1 MFKKLGRLCT
11 AFCVL
16 INYLYVPVFAQE
28 TGKDTLHS
36 FGTSALAKQEKQEEF
51 RLFDADSYDFL
62 EPKKPLFLPEEQREN
77 ISPEPEDTYYQ
88 YSRAYLEKAIKDMKG
103 GIELEQKGLEY
114 MEILNPSLM
123 LPIFGTTISMTGRK
137 TFGLN
142 YSARKYKNRGTLDN
156 NKQSGMALVQEMQL
170 KVQGKINDRIFVD
183 VDYDDQREDEQNI
196 SLSYRG
202 KGKELVQSVDFGDI
216 QASLPGTEFLSYNQ
230 RVFGAK
236 MHLQHGGANLHLVGS
251 QNKGEKKSKQFK
263 GNSVF
268 ETIQIKDTGY
278 IRRVY
283 YDLTFGC
290 NSSSSYCD
298 TTWRSAIVPNSEKV
312 YLDNHTNGGYLEAIT
327 AKDLNVPTTTY
338 PVDGGTAAFK
348 LLTRGVDYTIDYNR
362 NILIFSNQLKDTDV
376 VAINYQNIDG
386 VWVAG
391 SANGDPI
398 IVKTPNDRYLVDPS
412 EAGWQLE
419 IKRYYNIG
427 AKQIVHDNGQ
437 GNFILKL
444 LESDG
449 KETCAPDDLRLF
461 CKYSVDY
468 DKGIFEIMGRFNEAS
483 AYNPTPVSA
492 ANRYFFVQFNS
503 TTKTY
508 FLDSNIVVQSETIKV
523 NGATMARN
531 KDYYVDYASGYLTF
545 YNENIIGS
553 SSVIDA
559 TYSIANDT
567 SAQDTTLLGARFNYD
582 FTDNISIGAS
592 ILNDSGNK
600 PSQVPNVGDLAKS
613 LTTTE
618 ADFKIKDLEITE
630 GLDVSLGVEAA
641 QSKKEENLFGYAMVE
656 NMDQSKESV
665 DASVIFSDWKIASN
679 PSTQQNFL
687 DAIHWDSQEV
697 KSLEI
702 NPNAAA
708 TAKDTQNVLTIDYD
722 FSLAHDYGI
731 SDSQNE
737 LSLVFPISSYGA
749 DFTNKTLLELSMLG
763 VENGPYINISF
774 GTMSEKSDNYE
785 VIPAGLTPDDI
796 FPTCSKYYVAG
807 MSSVPKTE
815 DLRCTGQLTPSE
827 DVGWIYVNPDGTWQR
842 YDPFKNNQ
850 YNPQPQPN
858 GVIDTQDL
866 NDNGIL
872 DSHDVSSGGDF
883 GYHGLPLITDP
894 AQTGLEGDMINFT
907 GWKQFQREVSLTD
920 QTRWGNIKQMRI
932 TLKRNP
938 SGPDRGTIKIAKLA
952 LSGNTWQEI
961 NSSAN
966 DALLPY
972 GINNIDNP
980 NYKPIFNDPGDGGR
994 VFRKLYGSVNNIRSA
1009 GSNNVREQALA
1020 LQYDF
1025 TKAGGADNIYVQR
1038 NFATMDF
1045 SQHKQ
1050 FNFLLYN
1057 DGTATSNT
1065 YFYLQIASDN
1075 NNYSQVKIPLDFINE
1090 WRLYSLKMIDTN
1102 GDGTPD
1108 RWEADCPYLTSA
1120 NIENEGILN
1129 YKRIGIIKA
1138 GFISTDLTAQ
1148 GVVWLND
1155 IFLGDAVVRIGE
1167 AYSAHAKVNLDNWF
1181 ETGAKIRYMDEN
1193 FQTPVSV
1200 PQDQENT
1207 SQDYYFKF
1215 KRFKKVPINATYSR
1229 SDIIT
1234 PNVLDYT
1241 SSNNVSLLDQG
1252 KVKRDKGTIS
1262 AEYINGSAPRIGV
1275 QYNFANTDYQK
1286 MRRSDD
1292 NQTYAVNVNWTPN
1305 KTKKTIKNITA
1316 SASLNKVDIDYAN
1329 ERLIEAPS
1337 TYYNTKETSQNY
1349 SAKISFEPFK
1359 GSSIVPSYSLTT
1371 ADEKRRYF
1379 DASVFKERKYDKY
1392 ATENIAVT
1400 STLRLNR
1407 WLNPSA
1413 SYSINIKENNN
1424 LSPTSYSVKNTT
1436 YNFDIGEV
1444 KTINRNSSG
1453 AVTLG
1458 LNGRDLFPNKKLLSN
1473 LSLSANYRMQDGDSW
1488 YYVDNNFNS
1497 LDKIW
1502 LRSSLGLNSPYSYR
1516 NNMTLRD
1523 TYSLT
1528 TRWLP
1533 FKDYKTFET
1542 GNLKPLQSLSL
1553 ISNASLSYQ
1562 TTEYL
1567 GSAYKTKTTNLPDI
1581 IIYLDQ
1587 VENFW
1592 TQNPNYLSGI
1602 NLKLKYNLATNNVEL
1617 SEDKKEA
1624 SYGTDLRFILFN
1636 VLDTNVNYT
1645 HQTLN
1650 KEDNLVNKHLES
1662 YVRDDF
1668 AVQTSFNYK
1677 NFRFTPKIN
1686 YIYDR
1691 RTQVDNVLV
1700 DSVKEIVPSLNIK
1713 ADFNMPFAV
1722 RLPFASKDYLATNR
1736 VIWNTNISYSNRR
1749 SYTVTENRDLFNI
1762 NTSFDYEL
1770 SKNIRFTLS
1779 GSYEIFKHLYIDT
1792 QSYDAY
1798 SVGSLLTIQF

>member
-1 MFKKLGRLCT
+1 MFKRLLRIFT

-16 INYLYVPVFAQE
+16 LNYLYLPVFAE
-28 TGKDTLHS
+28 ENKADISHS
-36 FGTSALAKQEKQEEF
+36 FENSALSNQQKQTEF
-51 RLFDADSYDFL
+51 KLFDAESYGFL
-62 EPKKPLFLPEEQREN
+62 EPEKPLFLPEEQREETPSN
-77 ISPEPEDTYYQ
+77 PEDNYYQ

-103 GIELEQKGLEY
+103 GIELEQRGLEY
-114 MEILNPSLM
+114 MEILNPSLL

-142 YSARKYKNRGTLDN
+142 YAAKKYKTRGTIKDT
-156 NKQSGMALVQEMQL
+156 KQSGLSFVQEMQL

-202 KGKELVQSVDFGDI
+202 KDKEFVQSVDFGDI

-236 MHLQHGGANLHLVGS
+236 MHLQHGGANLFLVGS

-268 ETIQIKDTGY
+268 ETTQIKDIGY
-278 IRRVY
+278 IRRTY

-312 YLDNHTNGGYLEAIT
+312 YLDNHTNSGYLEAIS
-327 AKDLNVPTTTY
+327 ARDLNPLTPTTY
-338 PVDGGTAAFK
+338 PIDGGTAAFK

-362 NILIFSNQLKDTDV
+362 NILIVSTSIQDTDV
-376 VAINYQNIDG
+376 IAINYQNIDG
-386 VWVAG
+386 AWLAG
-391 SANGDPI
+391 SADANPI
-398 IVKTPNDRYLVDPS
+398 ILKTPSDRYLVNQA
-412 EAGWQLE
+412 EAGWQNE

-427 AKQIVHDNGQ
+427 AKQIAQDNGQ

-449 KETCAPDDLRLF
+449 KETCAADDPHNF
-461 CKYSVDY
+461 CKYNVDY
-468 DKGIFEIMGRFNEAS
+468 DKGIFEILGRFSEAS
-483 AYNPTPVSA
+483 VYNPTPVSA
-492 ANRYFFVQFNS
+492 ANRYFFIQYNS
-503 TTKTY
+503 PTKTF
-508 FLDSNIVVQSETIKV
+508 FLNNNIVVQSETIKV

-531 KDYYVDYASGYLTF
+531 KDYYIDYASGYLTF
-545 YNENIIGS
+545 YNENLIGS

-582 FTDNISIGAS
+582 FTDSISIGAS
-592 ILNDSGNK
+592 ILNDAGNK
-600 PSQVPNVGDLAKS
+600 PAKVPNVGDLTTS

-618 ADFKIKDLEITE
+618 ADFKIKELEITD

-641 QSKKEENLFGYAMVE
+641 QSEKKENLFGYAMVD

-665 DASVIFSDWKIASN
+665 EASTIFNNWKIASN
-679 PSTQQNFL
+679 PSHQQNFL

-697 KSLEI
+697 KILEI
-702 NPNAAA
+702 NPQAAA
-708 TAKDTQNVLTIDYD
+708 SSKDTQNVLVIDYD
-722 FSLAHDYGI
+722 FSLAREYGI
-731 SDSQNE
+731 SDDNNE
-737 LSLVFPISSYGA
+737 LSLVFPISSAGA

-763 VENGPYINISF
+763 VENGPFINISF
-774 GTMSEKSDNYE
+774 GTMNEKSDNYDF
-785 VIPAGLTPDDI
+785 IPPDLNVGDI
-796 FPTCSKYYVAG
+796 FPTCSKYYVVG

-815 DLRCTGQLTPSE
+815 DLRCTGQLTTRE
-827 DVGWIYVNPDGTWQR
+827 DVGWVYVNPDGSWQR
-842 YDPFKNNQ
+842 YDPFKNNK
-850 YNPQPQPN
+850 YNPEPQPN

-872 DSHDVSSGGDF
+872 DSQDLSSGGDF
-883 GYHGLPLITDP
+883 GYNGVTLITDP
-894 AQTGLEGDMINFT
+894 AQTGLEGDQINFT
-907 GWKQFQREVSLTD
+907 GWKQFQREISLTD

-938 SGPDRGTIKIAKLA
+938 TGQDKGTIKIAKLA
-952 LSGNTWQEI
+952 VSGNTWQEI
-961 NSSAN
+961 NTSTS
-966 DALLPY
+966 DSLLPY

-980 NYKPIFNDPGDGGR
+980 SYKPIFNDTGDGGK
-994 VFRKLYGSVNNIRSA
+994 VFRKLYGSISNIKSE

-1020 LQYDF
+1020 LQYNF
-1025 TKAGGADNIYVQR
+1025 ASAGTNNIYVQR

-1045 SQHKQ
+1045 SEHKE

-1057 DGTATSNT
+1057 DGEINPNA
-1065 YFYLQIASDN
+1065 YFYLQIASDDTT
-1075 NNYSQVKIPLDFINE
+1075 YSQVKIPLDWAKE
-1090 WRLYSLKMIDTN
+1090 WRLYTLKMIDTN
-1102 GDGTPD
+1102 GDGVPE
-1108 RWEADCPYLTSA
+1108 RWEAACPYLTP
-1120 NIENEGILN
+1120 ENVTNTTNILN
-1129 YKRIGIIKA
+1129 YQRIGIIKT
-1138 GFISTDLTAQ
+1138 GFISDDSTAQ
-1148 GVVWLND
+1148 GTVWLND
-1155 IFLGDAVVRIGE
+1155 IFLGDAVVRKGE
-1167 AYSAHAKVNLDNWF
+1167 AYSAHAKINMDNWF
-1181 ETGAKIRYMDEN
+1181 ETGANIKYMDQN

-1200 PQDQENT
+1200 PKDQENT
-1207 SQDYYFKF
+1207 TQDYYFKF
-1215 KRFKKVPINATYSR
+1215 KRFKQVPISATYSR
-1229 SDIIT
+1229 SDTTT

-1252 KVKRDKGTIS
+1252 KVKRDKGSIS
-1262 AEYINGSAPRIGV
+1262 AEYINPSMPRFGV
-1275 QYNFANTDYQK
+1275 QYSFANTDYQK
-1286 MRRSDD
+1286 MQRKD
-1292 NQTYAVNVNWTPN
+1292 NN
-1305 KTKKTIKNITA
+1305 KTYGVNMSWSPQKQNKIKNITA
-1316 SASLNKVDIDYAN
+1316 SASLNKIGIDYSDD
-1329 ERLIEAPS
+1329 RIISAPS

-1379 DASVFKERKYDKY
+1379 DASTFKERKYDKY
-1392 ATENIAVT
+1392 ATENIGV
-1400 STLRLNR
+1400 STTWRINK
-1407 WLNPSA
+1407 WLIPSA
-1413 SYSINIKENNN
+1413 SYNVNIKENNN
-1424 LSPTSYSVKNTT
+1424 LSTTSYSVRNTT

-1444 KTINRNSSG
+1444 KTVNRSSSG
-1453 AVTLG
+1453 AVTLS
-1458 LNGRDLFPNKKLLSN
+1458 LSGRDIFTNNKLLAN

-1488 YYVDNNFNS
+1488 YYVDNSFNS
-1497 LDKIW
+1497 LDKLW

-1523 TYSLT
+1523 TYSFT

-1533 FKDYKTFET
+1533 FKEYKEFET
-1542 GNLKPLQSLSL
+1542 GRLKPLQSLSL

-1567 GSAYKTKTTNLPDI
+1567 GSAYDTKTTNLPDI

-1587 VENFW
+1587 IEHFW
-1592 TQNPNYLSGI
+1592 TQNPNLLSGI
-1602 NLKLKYNLATNNVEL
+1602 NLKLKYNLATNNVEA

-1624 SYGTDLRFILFN
+1624 SYGSDLRFILFN
-1636 VLDTNVNYT
+1636 TFDTTINYT
-1645 HQTLN
+1645 HQTLKKDNVLLN
-1650 KEDNLVNKHLES
+1650 KNLEN

-1668 AVQTSFNYK
+1668 SVQTSFNYK
-1677 NFRFTPKIN
+1677 NLRFTPKMT

-1691 RTQVDNVLV
+1691 RTQVNNVAVDN
-1700 DSVKEIVPSLNIK
+1700 VKEIMPSLNIK
-1713 ADFNMPFAV
+1713 ADFNMPFAL

-1736 VIWNTNISYSNRR
+1736 IIWNTNISYSRRR
-1749 SYTVTENRDLFNI
+1749 SLTVAENRNLFNV
-1762 NTSFDYEL
+1762 NTSLDYEL

-1779 GSYEIFKHLYIDT
+1779 GSYEIFKHLYIET

-1798 SVGSLLTIQF
+1798 SFGSLLTVQF

>member
-1 MFKKLGRLCT
+1 MFEKLVRVIT

-16 INYLYVPVFAQE
+16 INYFCFPAFAE
-28 TGKDTLHS
+28 ENNTDILPS
-36 FGTSALAKQEKQEEF
+36 FENSALSKQTKQEEF
-51 RLFDADSYDFL
+51 KLFDSSSYDFL
-62 EPKKPLFLPEEQREN
+62 EPQKPLFLPEEQKQETALTPQE
-77 ISPEPEDTYYQ
+77 SYYQ
-88 YSRAYLEKAIKDMKG
+88 YSRAYLEKAIEEMKG
-103 GIELEQKGLEY
+103 GLELEKQGLEY
-114 MEILNPSLM
+114 MEILNPSLL

-142 YSARKYKNRGTLDN
+142 YSAKKYKNRGTVQN
-156 NKQSGMALVQEMQL
+156 TNQSGINFTQEMQL
-170 KVQGKINDRIFVD
+170 KVQGKINNRIFVD

-202 KGKELVQSVDFGDI
+202 KDKELVQSVDFGDI

-236 MHLQHGGANLHLVGS
+236 MHLKHGGANLYLVGS

-268 ETIQIKDTGY
+268 ETVQIKDISY
-278 IRRVY
+278 IRRTY

-298 TTWRSAIVPNSEKV
+298 PSWKRPIVPSSERV
-312 YLDNHTNGGYLEAIT
+312 YLDNHTNSGYLEAIT
-327 AKDLNVPTTTY
+327 AKDLNITTTTY
-338 PVDGGTAAFK
+338 PIDGGTAAFR
-348 LLTRGVDYTIDYNR
+348 LLTRGVDYTIDYNK

-386 VWVAG
+386 VWLAG
-391 SANGDPI
+391 SSTADPI
-398 IVKTPNDRYLVDPS
+398 IVKTPSDRYLSDPN

-419 IKRYYNIG
+419 LKRYYNIG
-427 AKQIVHDNGQ
+427 AKQITQDNGQ

-449 KETCAPDDLRLF
+449 KETCAADDARLF

-468 DKGIFEIMGRFNEAS
+468 DKGIFEIMGRFNESS

-492 ANRYFFVQFNS
+492 ANRYFFVQYNS
-503 TTKTY
+503 TSRTY

-545 YNENIIGS
+545 YNENLIGS

-559 TYSIANDT
+559 TYSLANDT

-582 FTDNISIGAS
+582 FTDKISVGAS
-592 ILNDSGNK
+592 ILNDAGNS
-600 PSQVPNVGDLAKS
+600 PTRVPNIGDLATS

-618 ADFKIKDLEITE
+618 ADFKIKELEITQ

-641 QSKKEENLFGYAMVE
+641 QSKKEENLFGYALID
-656 NMDQSKESV
+656 NMDQSKESI
-665 DASVIFSDWKIASN
+665 DASVVFSDWKIASN
-679 PSTQQNFL
+679 PSTRQNFL
-687 DAIHWDSQEV
+687 DAMHWDSQEI

-702 NPNAAA
+702 NPNSTA
-708 TAKDTQNVLTIDYD
+708 TSKDTQNVLVIDYD
-722 FSLAHDYGI
+722 FSLAKDYGI
-731 SDSQNE
+731 SDDENE
-737 LSLVFPISSYGA
+737 LSLVFPISNYGA

-774 GTMSEKSDNYE
+774 GTMSEKSDNYDF
-785 VIPAGLTPDDI
+785 IPPDLNVGQI

-807 MSSVPKTE
+807 LSSVPKTE
-815 DLRCTGQLTPSE
+815 DLRCTGLLTPAE
-827 DVGWIYVNPDGTWQR
+827 DSGWIYVNPDGSWQK
-842 YDPFKNNQ
+842 YDPFKNNK
-850 YNPQPQPN
+850 YNPQGQPN

-872 DSHDVSSGGDF
+872 DSYDMSSGGDF
-883 GYHGLPLITDP
+883 GYNGETLITDP
-894 AQTGLEGDMINFT
+894 SQTGLENDQINFT
-907 GWKQFQREVSLTD
+907 GWKQFQREISLTD

-938 SGPDRGTIKIAKLA
+938 GGPDRGTIKIAKLSV
-952 LSGNTWQEI
+952 SGNTWQEI

-980 NYKPIFNDPGDGGR
+980 NYKPIFNDPGDGGK
-994 VFRKLYGSVNNIRSA
+994 VFRELYGSISNIRSA
-1009 GSNNVREQALA
+1009 GSNNAREQALA
-1020 LQYDF
+1020 LQYNF
-1025 TKAGGADNIYVQR
+1025 TSAGSDNIYVQR
-1038 NFATMDF
+1038 NFTTMDF
-1045 SQHKQ
+1045 SQHKK

-1057 DGTATSNT
+1057 DGTPNPNA
-1065 YFYLQIASDN
+1065 YFYLQIFSDE
-1075 NNYSQVKIPLDFINE
+1075 NNYSQVKIPLDFTDQ
-1090 WRLYSLKMIDTN
+1090 WRLYTLKMIDTN
-1102 GDGTPD
+1102 GDGVPE
-1108 RWEADCPYLTSA
+1108 RWEADCPYLTAS
-1120 NIENEGILN
+1120 NVINEGILN
-1129 YKRIGIIKA
+1129 YQRIGIIKT
-1138 GFISTDLTAQ
+1138 GFISSDPTAQ
-1148 GVVWLND
+1148 GTVWLDD
-1155 IFLGDAVVRIGE
+1155 IFLSDSVVKKGE
-1167 AYSAHAKVNLDNWF
+1167 AYSAHTKINLDNWF

-1200 PQDQENT
+1200 PQDQKNT
-1207 SQDYYFKF
+1207 TQDYYFKF
-1215 KRFKKVPINATYSR
+1215 KRFKNVPINATYYR
-1229 SDIIT
+1229 SDITT

-1262 AEYINGSAPRIGV
+1262 AEYINPAMPRIGV
-1275 QYNFANTDYQK
+1275 EYAFANTDYQK
-1286 MRRSDD
+1286 MQRSDD
-1292 NQTYAVNVNWTPN
+1292 NKTYALNVNWTPQ
-1305 KTKKTIKNITA
+1305 KQKKIKNITA
-1316 SASLNKVDIDYAN
+1316 SASLNKIGINYSN
-1329 ERLIEAPS
+1329 ERIMEAPS
-1337 TYYNTKETSQNY
+1337 TYYNTRETNQNY

-1371 ADEKRRYF
+1371 ADERRRYF
-1379 DASVFKERKYDKY
+1379 DASTFKERKYDKY
-1392 ATENIAVT
+1392 ATENVGIST
-1400 STLRLNR
+1400 TLRLNR

-1413 SYSINIKENNN
+1413 SYNVSIKENNN
-1424 LSPTSYSVKNTT
+1424 LSPTSYSVNGVN
-1436 YNFDIGEV
+1436 YPFEVGEV
-1444 KTINRNSSG
+1444 KTVNRSSSG

-1458 LNGRDLFPNKKLLSN
+1458 ISGRDLFPKNKLLAN

-1488 YYVDNNFNS
+1488 YYVDNDFNT
-1497 LDKIW
+1497 LDKLW
-1502 LRSSLGLNSPYSYR
+1502 LRSSLGLNAPYSYR

-1533 FKDYKTFET
+1533 FKDYKHFDKTS
-1542 GNLKPLQSLSL
+1542 LQPLQNLSL

-1567 GSAYKTKTTNLPDI
+1567 GSSYETKTTNLPDL

-1587 VENFW
+1587 IENFW
-1592 TQNPNYLSGI
+1592 TQNPNILSGI
-1602 NLKLKYNLATNNVEL
+1602 NLKLKYNLATNNVQL
-1617 SEDKKEA
+1617 SEDKKES

-1636 VLDTNVNYT
+1636 LLDTSINYNHQTMQKDNLLLDKRLENYT
-1645 HQTLN
+1645 
-1650 KEDNLVNKHLES
+1650 
-1662 YVRDDF
+1662 RDDF
-1668 AVQTSFNYK
+1668 SAQTSFNYK
-1677 NFRFTPKIN
+1677 NFRFTPKMT

-1691 RTQVDNVLV
+1691 RTQVDNVLA
-1700 DSVKEIVPSLNIK
+1700 DNVKEIMPSLNIK
-1713 ADFNMPFAV
+1713 ADFNMPKALS
-1722 RLPFASKDYLATNR
+1722 LPFASKNYLTTNR
-1736 VIWNTNISYSNRR
+1736 VIWNTNISYSRRR
-1749 SYTVTENRDLFNI
+1749 SYTVAENRNLLNV

-1779 GSYEIFKHLYIDT
+1779 GSYEIFKHLYINT
-1792 QSYDAY
+1792 QDYKAY
-1798 SVGSLLTIQF
+1798 SFGSLLTVQF

>member
-1 MFKKLGRLCT
+1 MFSKLLRIIT
-11 AFCVL
+11 ALCVL
-16 INYLYVPVFAQE
+16 LNYLYMPVFAE
-28 TGKDTLHS
+28 ENKPEVLHS
-36 FGTSALAKQEKQEEF
+36 FENSALSKQEKQGEF
-51 RLFDADSYDFL
+51 KLFDTNSYDFL
-62 EPKKPLFLPEEQREN
+62 EPQKPLFLPEEQREESSAN
-77 ISPEPEDTYYQ
+77 PEDNYYQ

-103 GIELEQKGLEY
+103 GIELEHRGLEY
-114 MEILNPSLM
+114 MEILNPSLL

-142 YSARKYKNRGTLDN
+142 YAAKKYKTKGTVNDVN
-156 NKQSGMALVQEMQL
+156 QSGLSFVQEMQL

-202 KGKELVQSVDFGDI
+202 KEKEFVQSVDFGDI

-236 MHLQHGGANLHLVGS
+236 MHLQHGGANLFLVGS

-268 ETIQIKDTGY
+268 ETVQIKDTGY
-278 IRRVY
+278 IRRTY

-290 NSSSSYCD
+290 NSSSSFCD
-298 TTWRSAIVPNSEKV
+298 PTWRSAIVPSSEKV
-312 YLDNHTNGGYLEAIT
+312 YLDNHTNGGYLEAIS
-327 AKDLNVPTTTY
+327 AKDLSAATTY
-338 PVDGGTAAFK
+338 PTDGGTAAFK

-362 NILIFSNQLKDTDV
+362 NILIFSTPVQDTDV

-386 VWVAG
+386 LWVAG
-391 SANGDPI
+391 SADADPI
-398 IVKTPNDRYLVDPS
+398 IVKTPSDRYLLDPN

-427 AKQIVHDNGQ
+427 AKQIAQDNGQ

-449 KETCAPDDLRLF
+449 KETCAANDTRLF

-492 ANRYFFVQFNS
+492 ANRYFFVQYNS
-503 TTKTY
+503 PTKTF
-508 FLDSNIVVQSETIKV
+508 FLNNNIVVQSETIKV

-531 KDYYVDYASGYLTF
+531 KDYYIDYASGYLTF
-545 YNENIIGS
+545 YDENLIGA

-582 FTDNISIGAS
+582 FTDSISIGAS
-592 ILNDSGNK
+592 ILNDAGNK
-600 PSQVPNVGDLAKS
+600 PSKVPNIGDMATS

-618 ADFKIKDLEITE
+618 ADFKVKELEITE

-641 QSKKEENLFGYAMVE
+641 QSQKRENLFGYAMID

-665 DASVIFSDWKIASN
+665 EASTIFNTWKIAAN
-679 PSTQQNFL
+679 PSNQQNFL
-687 DAIHWDSQEV
+687 NAIHWDSQEV

-708 TAKDTQNVLTIDYD
+708 SSKDTQNVLVIDYD
-722 FSLAHDYGI
+722 FSLAREYGI
-731 SDSQNE
+731 SDDNNE
-737 LSLVFPISSYGA
+737 LSLVFPISNAGA
-749 DFTNKTLLELSMLG
+749 DFTNKTLLELSMMG
-763 VENGPYINISF
+763 VENGPFINISF
-774 GTMSEKSDNYE
+774 GTMSEKSDNYN
-785 VIPAGLTPDDI
+785 VIPSDLSIEQI

-827 DVGWIYVNPDGTWQR
+827 DVGWVYVNPDGTWQR
-842 YDPFKNNQ
+842 YDPFKNNK
-850 YNPQPQPN
+850 YNPEPQPN

-872 DSHDVSSGGDF
+872 DSHDLSSGGDF
-883 GYHGLPLITDP
+883 GYNGDALITDP
-894 AQTGLEGDMINFT
+894 SQTGLENDQINFS
-907 GWKQFQREVSLTD
+907 GWKQFQREISLTD
-920 QTRWGNIKQMRI
+920 QNRWSNIKQIRI

-938 SGPDRGTIKIAKLA
+938 SGNDKGTIKIAKLA
-952 LSGNTWQEI
+952 VSGNTWQEI
-961 NSSAN
+961 NNSTS
-966 DALLPY
+966 DDLLPY

-980 NYKPIFNDPGDGGR
+980 NYKPIFNDPGDGGK
-994 VFRKLYGSVNNIRSA
+994 VFRELYGSISNIRSA
-1009 GSNNVREQALA
+1009 DSNNVKEQALA
-1020 LQYDF
+1020 LQYNF
-1025 TKAGGADNIYVQR
+1025 ATTAENNIYVQR
-1038 NFATMDF
+1038 NFSTMDF
-1045 SQHKQ
+1045 SEHKQ

-1057 DGTATSNT
+1057 DGVANPNA

-1075 NNYSQVKIPLDFINE
+1075 NNYSQVKIPLDFTNQ
-1090 WRLYSLKMIDTN
+1090 WRLYTLKMIDTN
-1102 GDGTPD
+1102 GNGVPN
-1108 RWEADCPYLTSA
+1108 RWEADCPYLTSE
-1120 NIENEGILN
+1120 NVTNEGVLN
-1129 YKRIGIIKA
+1129 YKRIGIIKV
-1138 GFISTDLTAQ
+1138 GFMSEDPTSQ
-1148 GVVWLND
+1148 GTVWLDD
-1155 IFLGDAVVRIGE
+1155 IFLGDAVVRKGE

-1181 ETGAKIRYMDEN
+1181 ETGANVRYMDQN

-1200 PQDQENT
+1200 PKDQENAT
-1207 SQDYYFKF
+1207 QDYYFKL
-1215 KRFKKVPINATYSR
+1215 KRFKQVPISATYSR
-1229 SDIIT
+1229 SDTTT

-1252 KVKRDKGTIS
+1252 KVKRDKGAIT
-1262 AEYINGSAPRIGV
+1262 AEYINTSMPRIGV
-1275 QYNFANTDYQK
+1275 QYSFANTDYKK
-1286 MRRSDD
+1286 MQRND
-1292 NQTYAVNVNWTPN
+1292 AN
-1305 KTKKTIKNITA
+1305 KTYSVNMNWSPKNQKKLKNITA
-1316 SASLNKVDIDYAN
+1316 SASLNKIGIDYSDN
-1329 ERLIEAPS
+1329 RIIEAPN

-1349 SAKISFEPFK
+1349 SAKIAFEPFK

-1379 DASVFKERKYDKY
+1379 DATTFKEKKYDKY
-1392 ATENIAVT
+1392 ATENVAV
-1400 STLRLNR
+1400 STTWRINR
-1407 WLNPSA
+1407 WLTPSA
-1413 SYSINIKENNN
+1413 SYSVNIKENNN
-1424 LSPTSYSVKNTT
+1424 LSPVSYSVRNIN

-1444 KTINRNSSG
+1444 KTVNRSSAG
-1453 AVTLG
+1453 AVNLA
-1458 LNGRDLFPNKKLLSN
+1458 LNGKDMFPNNKLLSN

-1488 YYVDNNFNS
+1488 YYVDNDFNS
-1497 LDKIW
+1497 LDKLW

-1516 NNMTLRD
+1516 NNMILRD

-1528 TRWLP
+1528 ARWMP
-1533 FKDYKTFET
+1533 FKEYRHFD
-1542 GNLKPLQSLSL
+1542 NSSLKPLQSLSI
-1553 ISNASLSYQ
+1553 ISNASLSFQ
-1562 TTEYL
+1562 TTENL
-1567 GSAYKTKTTNLPDI
+1567 GSSYETKTTNLPDLI
-1581 IIYLDQ
+1581 VYLDQ
-1587 VENFW
+1587 VEHFW
-1592 TQNPNYLSGI
+1592 TQSPSFLSGI
-1602 NLKLKYNLATNNVEL
+1602 NLKLKYNLATNNVQL

-1624 SYGTDLRFILFN
+1624 SYGSDLRFILFN
-1636 VLDTNVNYT
+1636 ILDTNVNYT

-1650 KEDNLVNKHLES
+1650 KEDTLVNKHLEN

-1668 AVQTSFNYK
+1668 SIQTSFNYK
-1677 NFRFTPKIN
+1677 NFRFTPKMT

-1691 RTQVDNVLV
+1691 RTQVNNVLA
-1700 DSVKEIVPSLNIK
+1700 DNVKEIVPSLNIK
-1713 ADFNMPFAV
+1713 ADFNMPFSF
-1722 RLPFASKDYLATNR
+1722 RLPFASRDYLATNR
-1736 VIWNTNISYSNRR
+1736 VIWNTNVSYSSRR
-1749 SYTVTENRDLFNI
+1749 SYTVAENRDLLNL

-1779 GSYEIFKHLYIDT
+1779 GSYEIFKHLYIET
-1792 QSYDAY
+1792 QDYTAY